1 MKAITNWF
9 QNSFSPALA
18 KFSNMKY
25 MLALRDGMII
35 TVPFTIF
42 GSIFMILAN
51 LPIPGWTQLVAP
63 YQAKLQSAVSI
74 TFGILAVIVAIGMSH
89 EMAKLNKIDTLT
101 GTAIGVSAF
110 LLCMLNDKFQIDPST
125 LGSDGMFTAIIVSII
140 SSEIVAFFI
149 RKHIVITLPDSV
161 PPAVASS
168 FVALIPACA
177 SLGFFWIIRV
187 LFNIKINAVIQAIFS
202 PLVGG
207 LNSFWGVEFALF
219 LTLILWTVGIH
230 GNNVLGAVA
239 SPVYTYFLMANIK
252 DVSKGVAPT
261 HITADGF
268 LDFGM
273 NIGGTGAILALVIC
287 CLLFA
292 KSKRYKQLAR
302 LGAIPSVFEI
312 SEPIMFGFPVVLN
325 PTLSIPF
332 VLIPMV
338 LQGITYFLMKA
349 HMIGM
354 VIAQVPWTTPIFIN
368 GYLITGG
375 DWRAPVWQLIELV
388 IAVAVYLPFF
398 KVLDK
403 AAYKQEHVEEME
415 AEKKVSDNTSSVKN
429 ISGQTQNA

>member
-1 MKAITNWF
+1 MKAIGNWF
-9 QNSFSPALA
+9 QNVFSPALS

-42 GSIFMILAN
+42 GSIFEILAN
-51 LPIPGWTQLVAP
+51 LPINGYSEWIKP
-63 YQAKLQSAVSI
+63 YQAQLNSAVSI
-74 TFGILAVIVAIGMSH
+74 TFGIISVIVAIGMSH

-110 LLCMLNDKFQIDPST
+110 LLCMLNSKLAIDPAT
-125 LGSDGMFTAIIVSII
+125 LGSDGMFTAIVVSIV

-149 RKHIVITLPDSV
+149 HRHIVITLPDSV
-161 PPAVASS
+161 PPAVAGS

-187 LFNIKINAVIQAIFS
+187 LFNIKINAIITAIFS
-202 PLVGG
+202 PLVVG
-207 LNSFWGVEFALF
+207 LNSFWGFELVLF

-230 GNNVLGAVA
+230 GNNVVGAVA
-239 SPVYTYFLMANIK
+239 NPIYGYFLMSNI
-252 DVSKGVAPT
+252 DRASKGLAPT

-292 KSKRYKQLAR
+292 KSKQYKQLAR
-302 LGAIPSVFEI
+302 LGAVPSVFEI
-312 SEPIMFGFPVVLN
+312 SEPIMFGLPVVLN
-325 PTLSIPF
+325 PVLSIPF

-338 LQGITYFLMKA
+338 LQGVTYFLMKA
-349 HMIGM
+349 HIIGM
-354 VIAQVPWTTPIFIN
+354 VIAQVPWTTPIFVN

-375 DWRAPVWQLIELV
+375 DWRAPVWQLVELV
-388 IAVAVYLPFF
+388 IAIVVYLPFF
-398 KVLDK
+398 KIIDRQ
-403 AAYKQEHVEEME
+403 AYKRE
-415 AEKKVSDNTSSVKN
+415 AEADQQKQAAVETVDGVA
-429 ISGQTQNA
+429 QNA

>member
-9 QNSFSPALA
+9 ANSFSPALA

-42 GSIFMILAN
+42 GSIFMIIAN
-51 LPIPGWTQLVAP
+51 LPIPGWAQIVAP
-63 YQAKLQSAVSI
+63 YQARLQSAVSV

-110 LLCMLNDKFQIDPST
+110 LLCMLNNKFQIDPST

-207 LNSFWGVEFALF
+207 LNSFWGMEFALF
-219 LTLILWTVGIH
+219 LTLLLWTVGIH

-252 DVSKGVAPT
+252 QVSKGIAPT

-292 KSKRYKQLAR
+292 KSKRYRQLAK

-325 PTLSIPF
+325 PTLAIPF
-332 VLIPMV
+332 VIIPMV
-338 LQGITYFLMKA
+338 LQGVTYFLMKA

-398 KVLDK
+398 KVLDRS
-403 AAYKQEHVEEME
+403 AYKEEHEEELDKAVE
-415 AEKKVSDNTSSVKN
+415 KDTDTNTSATKA
-429 ISGQTQNA
+429 SGVANA